1 MNGKIAPVTP
11 NATRKPFQKSVK
23 KLLFILLAIDTY
35 LIIHCPKI
43 KYERI

>member
-1 MNGKIAPVTP
+1 MNRIIPPDTP
-11 NATRKPFQKSVK
+11 SATIKPFQKSVK
-23 KLLFILLAIDTY
+23 KLLFILLAIDTN